1 MRATGLRQHQQQP
14 SSAPLVNAMSL
25 IVRPS
30 GALSL
35 VKEFSQQPTIQGA
48 SMVFALIVI
57 VITMRGGVS
66 LLRDLHR
73 LLSYFL
79 KKTYVDKEIQ
89 IEEYFPVLPE
99 QIFLNKRSDVYHI
112 LGCHHIGYRAEPR
125 SACILCKNYF

>member
-35 VKEFSQQPTIQGA
+35 VMESIEQPIQRA
-48 SMVFALIVI
+48 SMVIALIVI
-57 VITMRGGVS
+57 VVTMRGGVS